1 MNASSQMPPESWNDN
16 EPPMPDPLRM
26 TMAMDR
32 IMHANVV
39 MLMIKRII
47 WWVCG
52 GLQTAGIA
60 VMIFLLFHVNSMDCK
75 LLFVAIMVIL
85 HEGGVCVFVWVLLTS
100 LRMDLLRELKG
111 MELQLAEFRTDLKGK
126 TRETE

>member
-1 MNASSQMPPESWNDN
+1 MNPSSQAPPESWNVN
-16 EPPMPDPLRM
+16 EPPAPDALRM

-32 IMHANVV
+32 IMHANAV
-39 MLMIKRII
+39 MLMIKKII
-47 WWVCG
+47 WWVCAG
-52 GLQTAGIA
+52 VQTAGVA
-60 VMIFLLFHVNSMDCK
+60 TMIFLLFHVNSMDLK

-100 LRMDLLRELKG
+100 LRMDLMRELKG
-111 MELQLAEFRTDLKGK
+111 MELQLAEFRTHGK